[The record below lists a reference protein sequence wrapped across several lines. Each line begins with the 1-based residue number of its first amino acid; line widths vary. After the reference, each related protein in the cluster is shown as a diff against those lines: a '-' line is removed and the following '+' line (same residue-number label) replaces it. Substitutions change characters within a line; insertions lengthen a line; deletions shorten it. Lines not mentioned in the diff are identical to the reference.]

1 MNGFGREDLTLE
13 AHGLRMIE
21 KSEAVRE
28 SEAVG
33 ERKDVREREGEM
45 E

>member
-13 AHGLRMIE
+13 AHGLRMTE

-28 SEAVG
+28 
-33 ERKDVREREGEM
+33 RKDIREREGEM